1 MLPGWRH
8 CPQPWSSFNC
18 TSLSFIETS
27 VQLQASAMMDV
38 GTSPSIHT
46 ECLNSNRGKEKLRT
60 WPEMGESLHKRRKL
74 EHNAKWMEFQ
84 GEETGGYC
92 CVDIQPRKETVLCL
106 PLTVEV
112 YAVPSQLGGQWGLPC
127 PPGRTDSEWPVNTAS
142 ANNLRALLTGK
153 EAGCPAGP
161 NWECWGAASPKDT
174 SVTWICDFHHSNCW
188 CWRQN
193 DSRGKKRSSQEGI
206 LGFYKE
212 ERETTE
218 DEMLG

>member
-1 MLPGWRH
+1 METLPSALEFLQLHVFVLHRNFCAAPG
-8 CPQPWSSFNC
+8 
-18 TSLSFIETS
+18 LSNDGCGNISQYSHWTFKQQQREGKIKNLTRNGGILTQKKE
-27 VQLQASAMMDV
+27 V
-38 GTSPSIHT
+38 GTQCEMNGVPRRG
-46 ECLNSNRGKEKLRT
+46 NRGL
-60 WPEMGESLHKRRKL
+60 
-74 EHNAKWMEFQ
+74 
-84 GEETGGYC
+84 C

-127 PPGRTDSEWPVNTAS
+127 LPGRTDSEWPVNTAS